1 MHGRWERPKAMSRPP
16 AAVSKPYVPKA
27 GFRALERPCR
37 QDPMAPSQVD
47 PTQWLYPPCLTPP
60 PLRGQR
66 RILTGFPILRLPSRR
81 HLEIDDIIAL
91 GPFSRCATMRHR
103 LRNWRQ
109 TKRDARTVAHS
120 GNKGRQFN
128 LLCIAVGCRNS
139 DPPTSRERRF
149 ILNATGPPM
158 AGDQRRAC
166 ACESACSAATARPAS
181 TAGTKI

>member
-1 MHGRWERPKAMSRPP
+1 MAGRERPKAMSRPP

-27 GFRALERPCR
+27 GFRALERPCC

-81 HLEIDDIIAL
+81 HLEIDNIIAL
-91 GPFSRCATMRHR
+91 SPLSCCATMRHR

-109 TKRDARTVAHS
+109 MKRDAGTVAYS
-120 GNKGRQFN
+120 GNIGRQFN
-128 LLCIAVGCRNS
+128 LLCIAMGRRNC
-139 DPPTSRERRF
+139 DAPTSCERRF

-158 AGDQRRAC
+158 AGDQRGAC
-166 ACESACSAATARPAS
+166 ASENACSAATARSAS